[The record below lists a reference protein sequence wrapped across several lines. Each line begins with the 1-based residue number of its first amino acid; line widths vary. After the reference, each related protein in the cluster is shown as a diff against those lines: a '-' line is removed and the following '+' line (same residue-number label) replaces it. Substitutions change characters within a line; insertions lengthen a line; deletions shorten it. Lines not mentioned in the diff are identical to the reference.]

1 MSIEP
6 LEKLFKKDDREKLL
20 SSLIELLYVSKTDPT
35 PRHVAIFVIKNAEP
49 SISYCDQGVYSYI
62 KLTLNLQMENFIS
75 QQLFKQKVESL
86 INEQLKTCFPNYEYH
101 YVLICPI
108 LRDIGAHK
116 DDYPKKYFQERITS
130 INDYVNSEAFTE
142 TSVRTI
148 NALESKDYPAAI
160 GGARETLESFMKH
173 ITSTDEQQ
181 FNKLC
186 ANFKMKLLSQNNDTN
201 CEEVINLLDQLILC
215 ITKLR
220 NIYGTG
226 HGPSKDKA
234 PIKSYNARLIVE
246 TAISI
251 MSYAKELLEYK

>member
-1 MSIEP
+1 MSIDSH
-6 LEKLFKKDDREKLL
+6 EKLFKKEDQEKLL
-20 SSLIELLYVSKTDPT
+20 SSLVELLSKSNTDST
-35 PRHVAIFVIKNAEP
+35 IRKVAIFNIKKADP
-49 SISYCDQGVYSYI
+49 AIFYFDHSVYGHI
-62 KLTLNLQMENFIS
+62 KLTLNLQMDNFLS
-75 QQLFKQKVESL
+75 QQIFQHDVESL
-86 INEQLKTCFPNYEYH
+86 IKKHLKTCFPNYEYH

-108 LRDIGAHK
+108 LRDTGAHK
-116 DDYPKKYFQERITS
+116 DDYPKKYYQERITS
-130 INDYVNSEAFTE
+130 INDYVNSESFTQ
-142 TSVRTI
+142 TSARI
-148 NALESKDYPAAI
+148 LNALESKDYPAAV

-186 ANFKMKLLSQNNDTN
+186 ANFNMKLLSQNNDTN
-201 CEEVINLLDQLILC
+201 CEEVINLLDKLILC